1 MENISSEEVVKCHL
15 LKFVP
20 GYFVKIVREPLGVQC
35 SVWHWRLFVI
45 MQKADEKEGSAFT
58 VYKGVNVSKIII

>member
-1 MENISSEEVVKCHL
+1 MENISSKEVVKCHL

-45 MQKADEKEGSAFT
+45 MQKAD
-58 VYKGVNVSKIII
+58 